1 MRDLYRKKK
10 LQYSPSIMLAT
21 PKMEETKTQKRIE
34 MKQIGKR
41 ANRACFSNEHREQ
54 EKEKSAHKMS

>member
-1 MRDLYRKKK
+1 
-10 LQYSPSIMLAT
+10 MLAT